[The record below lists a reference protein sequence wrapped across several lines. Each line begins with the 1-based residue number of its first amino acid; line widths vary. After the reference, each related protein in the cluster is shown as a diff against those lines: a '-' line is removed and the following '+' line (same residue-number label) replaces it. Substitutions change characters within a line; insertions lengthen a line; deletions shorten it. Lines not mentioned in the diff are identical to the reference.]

1 VLLRGIDAKRLV
13 KTVPQQFAGGP
24 RGFHRRVEIVGHEG
38 RVLSTVQL
46 LNLSTQKK
54 PGGEN
59 EFSSR
64 VEVIGWN
71 YEKAP

>member
-1 VLLRGIDAKRLV
+1 MKKNVD
-13 KTVPQQFAGGP
+13 
-24 RGFHRRVEIVGHEG
+24 

-59 EFSSR
+59 ESSPR

-71 YEKAP
+71 YEKLRSS